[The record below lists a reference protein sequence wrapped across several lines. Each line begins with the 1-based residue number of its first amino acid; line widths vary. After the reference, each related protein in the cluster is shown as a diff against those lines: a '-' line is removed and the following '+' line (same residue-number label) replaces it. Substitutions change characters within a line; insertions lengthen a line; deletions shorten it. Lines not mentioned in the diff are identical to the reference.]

1 MSIELVGVLGCD
13 AESGL
18 GRDDPHERP
27 GLAARHGA
35 VEPPRMSRHE
45 QLLQRILGGR
55 SDASVRFDDLRGLLR
70 NLGFTE
76 RVRGSHHIFRRE
88 GVAERIN
95 LQRDDSHAK
104 PYQVQQVR
112 RVIVKYRLEEGK
124 LNDV

>member
-1 MSIELVGVLGCD
+1 
-13 AESGL
+13 
-18 GRDDPHERP
+18 
-27 GLAARHGA
+27 
-35 VEPPRMSRHE
+35 MSRHE
-45 QLLQRILGGR
+45 QFLQRILGGR

-70 NLGFTE
+70 NPGVH
-76 RVRGSHHIFRRE
+76 RAGPRKPSHIQKG